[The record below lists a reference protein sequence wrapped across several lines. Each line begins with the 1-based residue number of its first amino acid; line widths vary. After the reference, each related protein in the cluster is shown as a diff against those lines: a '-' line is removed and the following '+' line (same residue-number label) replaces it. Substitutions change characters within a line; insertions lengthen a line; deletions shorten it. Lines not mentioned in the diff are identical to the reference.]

1 MEYNK
6 DPNSS
11 PNKKDYCT
19 PKIVVLG
26 SVNTMTQK
34 NGATDQMDAGNSAH
48 RGAISGA

>member
-26 SVNTMTQK
+26 SVNTMTQQ
-34 NGATDQMDAGNSAH
+34 NGGSTTPDAGNSPH
-48 RGAISGA
+48 RAISGA